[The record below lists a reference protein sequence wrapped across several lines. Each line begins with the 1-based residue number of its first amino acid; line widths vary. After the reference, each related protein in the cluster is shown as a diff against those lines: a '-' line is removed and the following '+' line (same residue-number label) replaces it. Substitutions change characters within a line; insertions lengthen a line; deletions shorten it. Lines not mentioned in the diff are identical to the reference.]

1 MRKSFM
7 NFTLNFVYFFINQ
20 FIIQNFISSHNIMFF
35 YFTIPDSLNHYSK
48 LVYFIYAYLE

>member
-35 YFTIPDSLNHYSK
+35 DFTIPDSLNHYSK